1 MLEKYSV
8 AFSARA
14 LKIAERAM
22 RVLDRASPSRR
33 ASRWRASS
41 TRRPGW
47 GAVAITDREKLLAF
61 IGIGEDHHL
70 PGTAIN
76 SAHTFKAIQ
85 HNEVVYAD
93 GNLIPQLQPASP
105 VPARLLPGH
114 SAAWGRGPVVG
125 TIKLYEP
132 KRKFFSSINRTLG
145 EGIARLLSGQIL
157 AASTTSRSGCWPSR
171 RSSCCRRRSTRTSCS
186 TPSTPWRR

>member
-1 MLEKYSV
+1 MILDHRAMLEKYSV

-22 RVLDRASPSRR
+22 RVLDKGFTQQACQQMVRILYEE
-33 ASRWRASS
+33 
-41 TRRPGW
+41 TGV

-93 GNLIPQLQPASP
+93 GNLIPYSCNLHPQC
-105 VPARLLPGH
+105 RLGSSLVIPLR
-114 SAAWGRGPVVG
+114 GRGSVVG

-145 EGIARLLSGQIL
+145 KG
-157 AASTTSRSGCWPSR
+157 
-171 RSSCCRRRSTRTSCS
+171 
-186 TPSTPWRR
+186 